1 MLATRHGHGPGCPWQ
16 LDPAQRTVVDLSAG
30 HGPVLV
36 LGAPG
41 TGRST
46 VGRRGGGASDRRG
59 HGPPADPR
67 ATSASPRPTLRD
79 LVSRRAAATIS
90 TPPVRAWQAYAFD
103 VLRRAQSE
111 GLMPGIDLPRCC
123 CPGRSR
129 TSFLA
134 EHDARSRR
142 WSGGS
147 VALATSRTRSARGDP
162 AVSCGSCSTA

>member
-1 MLATRHGHGPGCPWQ
+1 MRTQREASWRVLPPRGTGTAQVPVE

-46 VGRRGGGASDRRG
+46 VVVEGVARRIAAGT
-59 HGPPADPR
+59 DPQR
-67 ATSASPRPTLRD
+67 ILVLTPSRESAATLRD

-90 TPPVRAWQAYAFD
+90 TPLVRAWQAYAFD

-129 TSFLA
+129 TLS
-134 EHDARSRR
+134 
-142 WSGGS
+142 
-147 VALATSRTRSARGDP
+147 SRT
-162 AVSCGSCSTA
+162 